1 MKRLLPLLLICAVLL
16 PLCAL
21 GETVPAFADE
31 GVRSAVCLQLGLDDA
46 SGLTAAALSSLTE
59 LTIDGAKTRVRSLT
73 DLSLLPN
80 LQKLTLLECG
90 ATDLSPLAEI
100 TSLTDFL
107 AMSTDYIDYAP
118 VLSLPRLE
126 RFVAR
131 GPVWDALDLSALA
144 GRDTLKT
151 FFFPSEIADLSP
163 LFSHK
168 GLEQLELSNVTP
180 DQFRRLAQEF
190 PSLVYL
196 SVSGEQLESADLAAL
211 AGLPLERLN
220 IACARRLRDPAPL
233 AALKN
238 LTALSLYS
246 CGIADVSALSGMT
259 SLQTLDLRENPVT
272 DLSPLAALGLERL
285 SLSEDAA
292 YTEASLAALL
302 PGTKIVVS
310 PRTTLPANP

>member
-1 MKRLLPLLLICAVLL
+1 MKRLLPLLLVCALLL

-21 GETVPAFADE
+21 GETVPAFTDE
-31 GVRSAVCLQLGLDDA
+31 GVRSAVCLQLGFDA

-59 LTIDGAKTRVRSLT
+59 LTIDGSKTRVRSLT

-80 LQKLTLLECG
+80 LRKLTLLECG
-90 ATDLSPLAEI
+90 AVDLSPLAEI

-107 AMSTDYIDYAP
+107 AMSADYVDYAP
-118 VLSLPRLE
+118 VLSLPHLE

-131 GPVWDALDLSALA
+131 GPVWDALDLSPLA

-151 FFFPSEIADLSP
+151 FFFPGEIADLAP

-168 GLEQLELSNVTP
+168 GLERLELSNVTP
-180 DQFRRLAQEF
+180 EEFRRLAQEL

-211 AGLPLERLN
+211 AGLPLERLSLAN
-220 IACARRLRDPAPL
+220 ARKLRDPAPL

-238 LTALSLYS
+238 LTALALYN
-246 CGIADVSALSGMT
+246 CCVEDVSALSEMT

-272 DLSPLAALGLERL
+272 DLSPLAALGLEKLEISADDR
-285 SLSEDAA
+285 
-292 YTEASLAALL
+292 YTETSLAALL

-310 PRTTLPANP
+310 SRTILLANP

>member
-1 MKRLLPLLLICAVLL
+1 MKRLLPLLLVCAVLL

-21 GETVPAFADE
+21 GETAPAFADE
-31 GVRSAVCLQLGLDDA
+31 GVRSAVCLQLGLDA

-59 LTIDGAKTRVRSLT
+59 LTIDGSKTRVRSLT

-90 ATDLSPLAEI
+90 AVDLSPLAEI

-107 AMSTDYIDYAP
+107 AMSTDYIDYTP
-118 VLSLPRLE
+118 MLSLPRLE

-131 GPVWDALDLSALA
+131 GPVWDALDLSPLA

-151 FFFPSEIADLSP
+151 FFFPGEIADLAP

-168 GLEQLELSNVTP
+168 GLERLELSNVTP
-180 DQFRRLAQEF
+180 DQFRRLAREL

-196 SVSGEQLESADLAAL
+196 SVSGERLESADLAAL
-211 AGLPLERLN
+211 AGLPLERLSLAN
-220 IACARRLRDPAPL
+220 ARKLRDPAPL

-238 LTALSLYS
+238 LTSLTLYN
-246 CGIADVSALSGMT
+246 CGIADVSALSEMT

-272 DLSPLAALGLERL
+272 DLSPLAALGLEKLEISADDR
-285 SLSEDAA
+285 
-292 YTEASLAALL
+292 YTETSLAALL

-310 PRTTLPANP
+310 PRTILLANP

>member
-1 MKRLLPLLLICAVLL
+1 MKRLLPLLLVCAVLL

-21 GETVPAFADE
+21 GETAPAFADE
-31 GVRSAVCLQLGLDDA
+31 GVRSAVCLQLGFDA

-59 LTIDGAKTRVRSLT
+59 LTIDGSKTRVRSLT

-107 AMSTDYIDYAP
+107 AMSTDYIDYTP

-131 GPVWDALDLSALA
+131 GPVWDALDLSPLA

-151 FFFPSEIADLSP
+151 FFFPGEIADLAP

-168 GLEQLELSNVTP
+168 GLERLELSNVTP
-180 DQFRRLAQEF
+180 EEFRRLAQEL

-211 AGLPLERLN
+211 AGLPLERLSLAN
-220 IACARRLRDPAPL
+220 ARKLRDPAPL

-238 LTALSLYS
+238 LTALSLYN
-246 CGIADVSALSGMT
+246 CCVEDVSALAGMT

-272 DLSPLAALGLERL
+272 DLSPLAALGLEKLEISADDR
-285 SLSEDAA
+285 
-292 YTEASLAALL
+292 YTETSLAALL

-310 PRTTLPANP
+310 SRTILLANP

>member
-1 MKRLLPLLLICAVLL
+1 MKRLLPLLLVCAVLL

-21 GETVPAFADE
+21 GETAPAFADE
-31 GVRSAVCLQLGLDDA
+31 GVRSAVCLQLGLDA

-59 LTIDGAKTRVRSLT
+59 LTIDGSKTRVRSLT

-107 AMSTDYIDYAP
+107 AMSTDYIDYTP

-131 GPVWDALDLSALA
+131 GPVWDALDLSPLA

-151 FFFPSEIADLSP
+151 FFFPGEIADLAP

-168 GLEQLELSNVTP
+168 GLERLELSNVTP
-180 DQFRRLAQEF
+180 EEFRRLAQEL

-211 AGLPLERLN
+211 AGLPLERLSLAN
-220 IACARRLRDPAPL
+220 ARKLRDPAPL

-238 LTALSLYS
+238 LTALSLYN
-246 CGIADVSALSGMT
+246 CCVEDVSALAGMT

-272 DLSPLAALGLERL
+272 DLSPLAALGLEKLEISADDR
-285 SLSEDAA
+285 
-292 YTEASLAALL
+292 YTETSLAALL

-310 PRTTLPANP
+310 PRTILLANP

>member
-1 MKRLLPLLLICAVLL
+1 MKRLLPLLLVCAVLL

-21 GETVPAFADE
+21 GETAPAFADE
-31 GVRSAVCLQLGLDDA
+31 GVRSAVCLQLGFDA

-59 LTIDGAKTRVRSLT
+59 LTIDGSKTRVRSLT

-80 LQKLTLLECG
+80 LRKLTLLECG
-90 ATDLSPLAEI
+90 AVDLSPLAEI

-107 AMSTDYIDYAP
+107 AISADYVDYAP

-151 FFFPSEIADLSP
+151 FFFPGEIADLSP

-168 GLEQLELSNVTP
+168 GLERLELSNVTP
-180 DQFRRLAQEF
+180 DQFRRLAREL

-196 SVSGEQLESADLAAL
+196 SVSGERLESADLAAL
-211 AGLPLERLN
+211 AGLPLERLSV
-220 IACARRLRDPAPL
+220 ACARRLRDPAPL
-233 AALKN
+233 AALKK
-238 LTALSLYS
+238 LTALSLYN
-246 CGIADVSALSGMT
+246 CCVEDVSALAGMT

-272 DLSPLAALGLERL
+272 DLSPLAALGLEKLEISADDR
-285 SLSEDAA
+285 
-292 YTEASLAALL
+292 YTETSLAALL
-302 PGTKIVVS
+302 PGIKIVVS
-310 PRTTLPANP
+310 PRTILPANP

>member
-1 MKRLLPLLLICAVLL
+1 MKRLLPLLLVCALL
-16 PLCAL
+16 FPLCTL

-31 GVRSAVCLQLGLDDA
+31 GVRSAVCLQLGLDA

-59 LTIDGAKTRVRSLT
+59 LTIDGSKTRVRSLT

-107 AMSTDYIDYAP
+107 AMSTDYIDYTP

-131 GPVWDALDLSALA
+131 GPVWDALDLSPLA

-151 FFFPSEIADLSP
+151 FFFPGEIADLAP

-168 GLEQLELSNVTP
+168 GLERLELSNVTP
-180 DQFRRLAQEF
+180 EEFRRLAQEL

-211 AGLPLERLN
+211 AGLPLERLSLAN
-220 IACARRLRDPAPL
+220 ARKLRDPAPL

-238 LTALSLYS
+238 LTALTLYN
-246 CGIADVSALSGMT
+246 CGIEDVSALSEMT

-272 DLSPLAALGLERL
+272 DLSPLAALGLEKLEISADDR
-285 SLSEDAA
+285 
-292 YTEASLAALL
+292 YTETSLAALL

-310 PRTTLPANP
+310 PRTILLANP

>member
-1 MKRLLPLLLICAVLL
+1 MKRLLPLLLVCAVLL

-31 GVRSAVCLQLGLDDA
+31 GVRSAVCLQLGLDA

-59 LTIDGAKTRVRSLT
+59 LTIDGSKTRVRSLT

-107 AMSTDYIDYAP
+107 AMSTDYIDYTP

-131 GPVWDALDLSALA
+131 GPVWDALDLSPLA

-151 FFFPSEIADLSP
+151 FFFPGEIADLAP
-163 LFSHK
+163 LFSHR
-168 GLEQLELSNVTP
+168 GLERLELSNVTP
-180 DQFRRLAQEF
+180 EEFRRLAKEL
-190 PSLVYL
+190 PSLAYL

-211 AGLPLERLN
+211 AGLPLERLSLAN
-220 IACARRLRDPAPL
+220 VRKLRDPAPL
-233 AALKN
+233 AALKK
-238 LTALSLYS
+238 LTALTLYN
-246 CGIADVSALSGMT
+246 CGVEDVSALSEMT
-259 SLQTLDLRENPVT
+259 SLQTLDLRENPLA
-272 DLSPLAALGLERL
+272 DLSPLAALGLEKLEISADDR
-285 SLSEDAA
+285 
-292 YTEASLAALL
+292 YTETSLAALL
-302 PGTKIVVS
+302 PGIKIVVS
-310 PRTTLPANP
+310 PRTILLANP

>member
-1 MKRLLPLLLICAVLL
+1 MKRLLPLLLVCALLL

-21 GETVPAFADE
+21 GETVPAFTDE
-31 GVRSAVCLQLGLDDA
+31 GVRSAVCLQLGFDA

-59 LTIDGAKTRVRSLT
+59 LTIDGSKTRIRSLT

-107 AMSTDYIDYAP
+107 AMSADYIDYTP

-131 GPVWDALDLSALA
+131 GPVWDALDLSPLA

-151 FFFPSEIADLSP
+151 FFFPGEIADLAP

-168 GLEQLELSNVTP
+168 GLERLELSNVTP
-180 DQFRRLAQEF
+180 EEFRRLAKEF

-211 AGLPLERLN
+211 AGLPLERLSLAN
-220 IACARRLRDPAPL
+220 ARKLRDPAPL

-238 LTALSLYS
+238 LTALTLYN
-246 CGIADVSALSGMT
+246 CGIADVSALSEMT
-259 SLQTLDLRENPVT
+259 SLRTLDLRENPVT
-272 DLSPLAALGLERL
+272 DLSPLAALGLEKLEISADDR
-285 SLSEDAA
+285 
-292 YTEASLAALL
+292 YTETSLAALL

-310 PRTTLPANP
+310 PRTILPANP